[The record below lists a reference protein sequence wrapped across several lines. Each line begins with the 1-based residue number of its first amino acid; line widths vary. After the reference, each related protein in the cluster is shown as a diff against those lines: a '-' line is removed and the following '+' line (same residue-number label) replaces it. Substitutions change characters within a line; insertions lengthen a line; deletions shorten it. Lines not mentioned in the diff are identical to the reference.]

1 MKIVVENCGKSFH
14 RQWLYRGINYTFD
27 VPGIGDSHS
36 IALLGANGS
45 GKSTLGLMLLGQVSP
60 TEGSIYWLNDLN
72 QKLNAAAIIRESILI
87 SPSLELPEELS
98 LGEWYEFHDSLRGF
112 TEGFSKKKLLELC
125 NFTSSTLK
133 KTLATF
139 SSGMKQRVKLATGF
153 FTQSSVLFLDE
164 PLTNLDDKG
173 IQLYEELI
181 RNCTKSRL
189 TIVAS
194 NRLDEYAFCKQKL
207 KIVGGSLTE
216 VIN

>member
-27 VPGIGDSHS
+27 VPSTGNSNS
-36 IALLGANGS
+36 VALLGSNGS

-60 TEGSIYWLNDLN
+60 TEGNIFWLNDLN
-72 QKLNAAAIIRESILI
+72 QKLNAASIIRESILI

-98 LGEWYEFHDSLRGF
+98 LAEWYEFHDSLRGF
-112 TEGFSKKKLLELC
+112 SEGFSKEQLLELC
-125 NFTSSTLK
+125 NFTKSTLK

-181 RNCTKSRL
+181 QKYTENRL
-189 TIVAS
+189 IIVAS

-207 KIVGGSLTE
+207 KISEGNLTE
-216 VIN
+216 ITG